1 MSDSWEDPPRRRP
14 PYAKDSTGGRPADE
28 RWRTWETSLDLEGEE
43 EPSLWRRLGG
53 DRRGGI
59 VIGLVLLLAAALG
72 IWFALPESS
81 GGPNVPAAVR
91 TDLPGLPAGS
101 GASQTPSAGASFGI
115 ESPPPPPV
123 ITPPAPGKT
132 SAARPRRTA
141 VPPPPASAAPSRPP
155 VPRASA
161 TPRRTSKPS
170 PKPTH
175 RRTRKPVPTTGPT
188 APPPPPT
195 SSRPTSRP
203 TRTTAP
209 QTGPS
214 VPPPP
219 PGG

>member
-59 VIGLVLLLAAALG
+59 VIGLILLLAAALG

-81 GGPNVPAAVR
+81 GGSGVPAAVR
-91 TDLPGLPAGS
+91 TDLPGAGS
-101 GASQTPSAGASFGI
+101 GAAQTSPTGASFGI

-123 ITPPAPGKT
+123 ITPKAPGKT
-132 SAARPRRTA
+132 TAARPRRTA
-141 VPPPPASAAPSRPP
+141 VPPPPASSAPSRPP
-155 VPRASA
+155 VPRTSA
-161 TPRRTSKPS
+161 TPRRTSKPT

-188 APPPPPT
+188 APPPPPS

-203 TRTTAP
+203 TRTTP